1 MNNRNQHRLL
11 NEHQIQDITA
21 QVAYD
26 LIKYSQESADTLVD
40 HYLRGD
46 AEGLFEIISQWIE
59 VAEDE
64 VIKELNSKLNEDY
77 LKQSQDDID
86 NQFYPSYEL

>member
-1 MNNRNQHRLL
+1 MNRNQHRLL
-11 NEHQIQDITA
+11 NDIQIADITS

-26 LIKYSQESADTLVD
+26 LAKYKTETAEVLID

-46 AEGLFEIISQWIE
+46 AEGLFSVISEWIE

-64 VIKELNSKLNEDY
+64 IKRQLNMELIED
-77 LKQSQDDID
+77 SFDD
-86 NQFYPSYEL
+86 NNYTPSYDF

>member
-1 MNNRNQHRLL
+1 MNRNQHRLL
-11 NEHQIQDITA
+11 NDIQIADITS

-26 LIKYSQESADTLVD
+26 LVKYKNETAEVLMD

-46 AEGLFEIISQWIE
+46 AEGLLAIVSEWIE

-64 VIKELNSKLNEDY
+64 VIRQLNTELMED
-77 LKQSQDDID
+77 SFDD
-86 NQFYPSYEL
+86 NNYTPSYDF

>member
-1 MNNRNQHRLL
+1 MNRNHHRLL
-11 NEHQIQDITA
+11 DDIQIADITS

-26 LIKYSQESADTLVD
+26 LTKYKTETAEVLMD

-46 AEGLFEIISQWIE
+46 AEGLFSIVSEWIE

-64 VIKELNSKLNEDY
+64 VIRQLNTELMED
-77 LKQSQDDID
+77 SFDD
-86 NQFYPSYEL
+86 NNYTPSYGF

>member
-11 NEHQIQDITA
+11 NEHQIKDITA

-46 AEGLFEIISQWIE
+46 VEGLFVIISSWIE
-59 VAEDE
+59 QAEDD
-64 VIKELNSKLNEDY
+64 VITELNTQLMEDSFRQNED
-77 LKQSQDDID
+77 D
-86 NQFYPSYEL
+86 NFHPSYEL

>member
-1 MNNRNQHRLL
+1 MNKNQHRLL
-11 NEHQIQDITA
+11 NDIQIVDITS

-26 LIKYSQESADTLVD
+26 LTKYKTEIAEVLMD

-46 AEGLFEIISQWIE
+46 AEGLFSIVSEWIE

-64 VIKELNSKLNEDY
+64 IKRQLNMKLTED
-77 LKQSQDDID
+77 SFDDES
-86 NQFYPSYEL
+86 FSPSYDF

>member
-1 MNNRNQHRLL
+1 MNRNQHRLL
-11 NEHQIQDITA
+11 NDIQIADITS

-26 LIKYSQESADTLVD
+26 LVKYKNETAEVLMD

-46 AEGLFEIISQWIE
+46 AEGLLAIISEWIE

-64 VIKELNSKLNEDY
+64 TIRQLNTDLMED
-77 LKQSQDDID
+77 SFNDDS
-86 NQFYPSYEL
+86 FSPSYDF

>member
-1 MNNRNQHRLL
+1 MNRNQHRVL
-11 NEHQIQDITA
+11 NDIQVTDITV

-26 LIKYSQESADTLVD
+26 LAKYKIEAAEILMD

-46 AEGLFEIISQWIE
+46 VEELFNVVSEWIE

-64 VIKELNSKLNEDY
+64 LKRQLNMDLIED
-77 LKQSQDDID
+77 SFDDD
-86 NQFYPSYEL
+86 NYTPSYDF

>member
-1 MNNRNQHRLL
+1 MNRNQYRLL
-11 NEHQIQDITA
+11 NDIQIADITS

-26 LIKYSQESADTLVD
+26 LVKYKNETAEVLMD

-46 AEGLFEIISQWIE
+46 AEGLLAIISEWIE

-64 VIKELNSKLNEDY
+64 TIRQLNTELIED
-77 LKQSQDDID
+77 SFNDDS
-86 NQFYPSYEL
+86 FSPSYDF